1 MDDDLASLEMVIRRH
16 IIYITECSQVIDA
29 FMISCSR
36 SDLAE
41 FHQLPS
47 GHTEISIEPTPFPK
61 GEHGDVKTK
70 VGRLESVVLSN
81 RNQELS

>member
-1 MDDDLASLEMVIRRH
+1 MDDDLASLEVIIRGVV
-16 IIYITECSQVIDA
+16 IYITECSQIIDT

-47 GHTEISIEPTPFPK
+47 RYPKRSIEPAALPK

-70 VGRLESVVLSN
+70 VRRLEAVVLSN
-81 RNQELS
+81 RD